1 MSFKN
6 SILDQWNINFEITD
20 VDKSLDD
27 LHGIEV
33 EHFEVVEPTT
43 VKATS
48 RKGMPVSSGVLAY
61 FPNALKEVSKVSVAG
76 AEQHGQT
83 RETMHWDRS
92 KSADNLDALSRHLI
106 DHLIDPVDDD
116 EQLHLAKVA
125 WRALA
130 ALEVYL
136 EKQ

>member
-1 MSFKN
+1 MGFKN

-27 LHGIEV
+27 LHGINV
-33 EHFEVVEPTT
+33 EYEVVEPTT
-43 VKATS
+43 EKATS

-83 RETMHWDRS
+83 RETMHWDRT
-92 KSADNLDALSRHLI
+92 KSTDNLDALSRHLI
-106 DHLIDPVDDD
+106 DHLQNPIDDD
-116 EQLHLAKVA
+116 NQLHLAKVA

-136 EKQ
+136 ESK